1 MALKV
6 KIGLNSEIVVLKSR
20 DFMYFLQIR
29 AFTNKG
35 PTIFTDKGFL
45 QIRA

>member
-20 DFMYFLQIR
+20 DVRYFLQIR
-29 AFTNKG
+29 A
-35 PTIFTDKGFL
+35 L
-45 QIRA
+45 RIRAIHRFYR